1 VLGGRITI
9 NVKGDRKQEWQ
20 EVFYVNLSGAVG
32 ALITSAQGS
41 GVIQTTIGRSVRLMM
56 NGGGARRA
64 ARRIDR
70 TTADT

>member
-32 ALITSAQGS
+32 ALITSAQ
-41 GVIQTTIGRSVRLMM
+41 
-56 NGGGARRA
+56 A
-64 ARRIDR
+64 AE
-70 TTADT
+70 